1 MKYYEFEEIKAPAA
15 IFGRGVESLLSQHKF
30 NAVVDCLPSMI
41 YHEDLADY
49 VNDHQD
55 KIIVTNNIQ
64 ALDYYLA
71 HQVYEYRDGK
81 LLSITDHPDYLNIKE
96 YMTPAEMVLNLGS
109 VFDDAYPSKETI
121 KNWSKA

>member
-1 MKYYEFEEIKAPAA
+1 MNSFIQANL
-15 IFGRGVESLLSQHKF
+15 RNNTH
-30 NAVVDCLPSMI
+30 
-41 YHEDLADY
+41 
-49 VNDHQD
+49 D

-71 HQVYEYRDGK
+71 RQVYEYRDGK

-109 VFDDAYPSKETI
+109 VFDEAYPSKETI